1 MTKGRDL
8 PQGSV
13 DLIVT
18 AMEDQEMW
26 QQERCQPWHR
36 AAVAWAEARR
46 APVLAIDPPPHPPA
60 LPARMAVV
68 GGLPLSHG
76 KGAGQLYLAN
86 IGIPKNVY
94 KEVRSWQHDT
104 HPTPQVGIKFASPF
118 GAKFVIALHHPSDPA
133 TS

>member
-1 MTKGRDL
+1 MLYRLTGGKVVTKGRDL

-13 DLIVT
+13 DRIVR

-46 APVLAIDPPPHPPA
+46 TPVLAIDPPPA

-68 GGLPLSHG
+68 GGLPLSHDSCRPAG
-76 KGAGQLYLAN
+76 GSGGSGAL
-86 IGIPKNVY
+86 
-94 KEVRSWQHDT
+94 
-104 HPTPQVGIKFASPF
+104 PTTGVCSVQCAVCSVQCAVD
-118 GAKFVIALHHPSDPA
+118 ARLPSR
-133 TS
+133 